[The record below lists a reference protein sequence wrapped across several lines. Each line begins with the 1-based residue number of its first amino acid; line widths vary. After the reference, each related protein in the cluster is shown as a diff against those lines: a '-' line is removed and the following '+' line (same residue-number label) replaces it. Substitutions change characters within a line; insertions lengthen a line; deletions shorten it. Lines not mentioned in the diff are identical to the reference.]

1 MALLQKIAE
10 NNMTKADY
18 NVETVNFLED
28 TVEIN
33 KNIPMSWMNITLF
46 LLTGMLVIVVNMI
59 VLLSVKVK
67 DTVLIDKM
75 VILDCVANIM
85 IVGVLLLAFP
95 RRVWNNSFLCAGI
108 TFFRVFTVTINK

>member
-1 MALLQKIAE
+1 
-10 NNMTKADY
+10 MTKADY
-18 NVETVNFLED
+18 NVETVIFLDD

-33 KNIPMSWMNITLF
+33 ENIAKSWINITMF
-46 LLTGMLVIVVNMI
+46 LVTGLLVIVVNML
-59 VLLSVKVK
+59 VLVSVKVK

-95 RRVWNNSFLCAGI
+95 CRVWNTSFLCAGI
-108 TFFRVFTVTINK
+108 NFFRVFTVTINK

>member
-28 TVEIN
+28 SVEIN
-33 KNIPMSWMNITLF
+33 KNITKSWINITMF
-46 LLTGMLVIVVNMI
+46 LVTGLLVIVVNMI

-75 VILDCVANIM
+75 VILDCGANIM
-85 IVGVLLLAFP
+85 IVGVLLLGFP
-95 RRVWNNSFLCAGI
+95 CRVWNNSFLCAGI

>member
-1 MALLQKIAE
+1 MALLLIIAE

-28 TVEIN
+28 SVEIN
-33 KNIPMSWMNITLF
+33 KNITKSWINITMF
-46 LLTGMLVIVVNMI
+46 LVTGLLVIVVNMI

-75 VILDCVANIM
+75 VILDCGANIM
-85 IVGVLLLAFP
+85 IVGVLLLGFP
-95 RRVWNNSFLCAGI
+95 CRVWNNSFLCAGI